1 MLLKTGPL
9 AIALNANKL
18 QTYSSGIM
26 DYNESECHHWG
37 LNHAVVL
44 VGYGIEEEKPFW
56 IVRNSWGKNWG
67 EDGYPRT
74 ARGKGVCGINNY
86 ITSAVLE

>member
-18 QTYSSGIM
+18 PEIM
-26 DYNESECHHWG
+26 DYNESECHPAG

>member
-1 MLLKTGPL
+1 
-9 AIALNANKL
+9 
-18 QTYSSGIM
+18 M
-26 DYNESECHHWG
+26 DYNESECHHAG